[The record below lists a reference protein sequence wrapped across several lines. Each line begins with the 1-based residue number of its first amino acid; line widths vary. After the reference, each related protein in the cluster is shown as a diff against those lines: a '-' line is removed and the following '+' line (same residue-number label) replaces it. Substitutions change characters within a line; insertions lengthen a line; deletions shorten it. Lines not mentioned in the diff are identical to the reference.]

1 VEKKGTTRR
10 EAMADFY
17 RRPPTFAGMSDFRK
31 LDVWEKSHALLL
43 NVHGAIKNIR
53 GADYIALRNQMLRA
67 GMSIPTNIV
76 EGVGQ
81 RSAKEFARYIRISLN
96 SSTELEYHLLVAR
109 DFEVMKLDPYDTL
122 LRETIEVRKM
132 LYGLLRKVEARSN
145 KDPKEKGPG
154 T

>member
-1 VEKKGTTRR
+1 
-10 EAMADFY
+10 
-17 RRPPTFAGMSDFRK
+17 MSDFRK

-53 GADYIALRNQMLRA
+53 GADYVTLRNQMLRA
-67 GMSIPTNIV
+67 GMSIPTNLV

-81 RSAKEFARYIRISLN
+81 KSAKEFARFIRISLN

-109 DFEVMKLDPYDTL
+109 DFEVMKIAPYDML
-122 LRETIEVRKM
+122 VRETIEVRKM
-132 LYGLLRKVEARSN
+132 LYGLLRKVEARSK

-154 T
+154 S

>member
-1 VEKKGTTRR
+1 
-10 EAMADFY
+10 
-17 RRPPTFAGMSDFRK
+17 MSDFRK

-53 GADYIALRNQMLRA
+53 GADYVTLRNQMLRA
-67 GMSIPTNIV
+67 GMSIPTNLV

-81 RSAKEFARYIRISLN
+81 KSAKEFARFIRISLN

-122 LRETIEVRKM
+122 VRETIEVRKM
-132 LYGLLRKVEARSN
+132 LYGLLRKVEARSK
-145 KDPKEKGPG
+145 KDQKEKKPRS
-154 T
+154 